1 MTSESAKHRIL
12 VAEDESLIALEI
24 EDALEALGCEVV
36 GPVSTLQRALEL
48 AQRGALDGAILDVTL
63 RGGKTYPVAELLH
76 ARGIPFLFASGQSD
90 WSFPLELR
98 AFPCLEKPFTA
109 VELQEHLR
117 SLIIEI
123 GKRSRKTQSEAI
135 APSLDKKP

>member
-12 VAEDESLIALEI
+12 VVEDETLIALEI

-48 AQRGALDGAILDVTL
+48 AQRGALDGAILDVTV
-63 RGGKTYPVAELLH
+63 RGGKTYAVAELLL

-90 WSFPLELR
+90 WTFPPEMRLCPSL
-98 AFPCLEKPFTA
+98 AKPFTA
-109 VELQEHLR
+109 VELREHLQ
-117 SLIIEI
+117 SLVTEI
-123 GKRSRKTQSEAI
+123 GLRNGLTESEAI
-135 APSLDKKP
+135 APSPDQTP